1 MRRCISFFVSAKNS
15 QNMANYHSG
24 LIWDI
29 LSQDL
34 TPNKLLKFSISNY
47 TESRKNEAM
56 ISESDKLQKD
66 QDFVV
71 LCAKLLNK
79 NILE

>member
-1 MRRCISFFVSAKNS
+1 
-15 QNMANYHSG
+15 MANYHSG
-24 LIWDI
+24 LIGDI

-71 LCAKLLNK
+71 LCAKLLN
-79 NILE
+79 